1 MTTYTKVKCGNI
13 KVIHNTYL
21 KSANNLMERTLLEEF
36 NMSSSKDS
44 QPTARRL
51 VAYISLL
58 GTTQLHLRNPFV
70 IACWSAAFPGMGHL
84 LLSKYLRGFAL
95 FLWELYIN
103 YMANINLLILY
114 SFIGDF
120 EKAKQV
126 VDIRWMTLY
135 IPTYIFAI
143 WDSYRTTIDL
153 NHIYMLAAREDAEIS
168 PFKIGSLEINYLDKR
183 KPWVSAIWSLAVPG
197 SGQLYIHRLLT
208 ASFLLLWWIAIC
220 YYSKLLPALHYTL
233 LGDFTHA
240 KSVLNMQWFLNI
252 PSVHLFSMYD
262 AYTNTVE
269 NNKLFDWEQSRFLKK
284 HYKNSNFVMPFKKCI
299 RGDKMYVISTFE
311 HSIYLELAITAI
323 QMKGIRK
330 ENILAIPM
338 DKRGEQGKLFDSIYS
353 SDGVSLF
360 DLPALVAVFFGV
372 FGSIYGFVLKWGPL
386 FWGLIA
392 IAIGFSLGFIIK
404 LILVKKYNHR
414 QNNKIGTEVVLIIEC
429 LENQMEMVKD
439 TLWSNQALGVRKLNI
454 DNT

>member
-1 MTTYTKVKCGNI
+1 
-13 KVIHNTYL
+13 
-21 KSANNLMERTLLEEF
+21 
-36 NMSSSKDS
+36 
-44 QPTARRL
+44 L

-183 KPWVSAIWSLAVPG
+183 KPWVSAIWSLAIPG

-208 ASFLLLWWIAIC
+208 AFFLLLWWIAIC
-220 YYSKLLPALHYTL
+220 YYSKLLPSLHYTL
-233 LGDFTHA
+233 LGDFAHA

-269 NNKLFDWEQSRFLKK
+269 NNKLFDWEQSRFLKN
-284 HYKNSNFVMPFKKCI
+284 HYENSNFVMPFKKCI
-299 RGDKMYVISTFE
+299 RGDKMYVVSTFD

-353 SDGVSLF
+353 SDGISLF